1 MNALRRLAYRSDLL
15 ALARFLRLTDVLRES
30 YYRWAVSP
38 GNILRA
44 SLGGIGV
51 QFRACTPAELR
62 AVEGTLVAEQDFMR
76 VLIST
81 LRPGDVFFD
90 VGSHIGQ
97 FTIPMSKL
105 SVTRAK

>member
-81 LRPGDVFFD
+81 LRPA
-90 VGSHIGQ
+90 
-97 FTIPMSKL
+97 MSSSTWGAISANSRSRCPKL